1 MASATPAGGS
11 GARRPLGWGREAE
24 IFAYGDGRA
33 LRLLRDPDGRD
44 RLEQEA
50 AAMTAAHRAGV
61 AVPAVHELIVVD
73 GRPGLVMDLVDGTD
87 LMTGLARRPWR
98 APSSVRALG
107 RLQAQLHHVVAPPEL
122 PPLRGMVS
130 DQLDAAPELSASQR
144 GFARG
149 LLDEL
154 PDGDRIC
161 HGDFHPGNVIFASFA
176 SSGPVLID
184 WANATRG
191 DAAADLARTVLLLRV
206 GAIPGDLSPLARA
219 ADRLGRDFFRRRWVR
234 SYQHGRPIDLN
245 QVRRWETVCAA
256 ARLAEGITEE
266 IGPLLALI
274 DERAGEPV

>member
-1 MASATPAGGS
+1 VVSATPAGGS
-11 GARRPLGWGREAE
+11 GARRRLGWGREAE
-24 IFAYGDGRA
+24 IFAYDDGRA
-33 LRLLRDPDGRD
+33 LRLLRDRDGRD

-61 AVPAVHELIVVD
+61 AVPAVHEVMVVD

-98 APSSVRALG
+98 VPFAARALG
-107 RLQAQLHHVVAPPEL
+107 RLQAQLHDVVAPPEL
-122 PPLRGMVS
+122 PALRAMLS
-130 DQLDAAPELSASQR
+130 DRLDAAPGLSASQR

-161 HGDFHPGNVIFASFA
+161 HGDFHPGNVIFS

-191 DAAADLARTVLLLRV
+191 DAAADLGRTVLLLRV

-234 SYQHGRPIDLN
+234 SYQHARPIDLT
-245 QVRRWETVCAA
+245 QVRRWESVCAA

-266 IGPLLALI
+266 VGPLLALI